1 MIIKIKE
8 NKWKRNEDNGTRRI
22 AMTERTAAETDHSTF
37 YDKGVLTGF
46 ALVVEMLEREQ
57 FTTLAELYRY
67 LTRRCKG

>member
-1 MIIKIKE
+1 
-8 NKWKRNEDNGTRRI
+8 
-22 AMTERTAAETDHSTF
+22 MTERTAAETDHSTF